1 MSEHKPFEATQS
13 RIDKAKREGTI
24 ARSQDLGMLLA
35 FAGALAGTAAV
46 AHPIAELAA
55 QAIRAAAGHRSSTLA
70 VMNLLALACLPAS
83 CAAGAGIAAALAQ
96 AGGVRFVAIG
106 ANVSRLNPVEGFK
119 RMLSRE
125 ALVTALRASAA
136 FVCAA
141 FAISATFSRIAAPAL
156 DGRRAAALAALSWH
170 GGWHVV
176 VAICAIGAVFAGL
189 DYAIQR
195 NHWKK
200 NLRMS
205 ADELQRDHKEQ
216 EGDPLARGRRRAL
229 HRRVSRGSLARTREA
244 AFVVTNPTHI
254 AIALEYG
261 PPRVPVPTVLVRAAD
276 EAATRVREIAREHR
290 IPLVEN
296 VALARALFA
305 GAEVGD
311 AIPKTLYFAVAEIVA
326 ALKGS
331 GAIGA

>member
-1 MSEHKPFEATQS
+1 MSDQKPFEATQS

-35 FAGALAGTAAV
+35 FAGALGGTAAV
-46 AHPIAELAA
+46 GHPIAELAA
-55 QAIRAAAGHRSSTLA
+55 QAIREAAGHRSSTLT
-70 VMNLLALACLPAS
+70 VVNVLALACLPAS

-106 ANVSRLNPVEGFK
+106 ANFSRMNPVEGLK

-125 ALVTALRASAA
+125 AFVTALRASAA

-141 FAISATFSRIAAPAL
+141 CAIAAAFSHIAAAAFS
-156 DGRRAAALAALSWH
+156 GERAAGLGALSWS

-176 VAICAIGAVFAGL
+176 LAICAIGGGFAAI

-195 NHWKK
+195 SNWKK
-200 NLRMS
+200 KLRMS
-205 ADELQRDHKEQ
+205 ADELKRDHREQ

-229 HRRVSRGSLARTREA
+229 HRQVSHGSLVRVREA

-276 EAATRVREIAREHR
+276 DAAARVRELAREHR

-296 VALARALFA
+296 VPLARALYA
-305 GAEVGD
+305 SSEAGD
-311 AIPKTLYFAVAEIVA
+311 AIPKALYFAVAEIVA
-326 ALKGS
+326 ALKAG